1 METAWI
7 VQQNTIIMPTCL
19 HFHALYPLH
28 IHCQLLLTAL
38 PVQGEESTL
47 PFSCDGPHLAARDHP
62 AGRKAQETT
71 RQRLSHRA
79 HPEAGLAPFMP
90 AGSLCGLGRS
100 TRGSGEGPLV
110 TRQEIRPDKIDSTGP
125 IIPPEIPQ
133 NGCLTGYVLQ
143 TQPQSLRSSPLDS
156 TQSTH
161 PCSYSTIYFLTRTT
175 CRPVSWIPRHE
186 ISIWPPK
193 ADRHLQTT
201 TAD

>member
-1 METAWI
+1 MVLIWPHEITPPAEKHKR
-7 VQQNTIIMPTCL
+7 QQGKDGHTEHTLRLGLHPSCL
-19 HFHALYPLH
+19 
-28 IHCQLLLTAL
+28 Q
-38 PVQGEESTL
+38 
-47 PFSCDGPHLAARDHP
+47 AACVGWGVSEGDR
-62 AGRKAQETT
+62 G
-71 RQRLSHRA
+71 
-79 HPEAGLAPFMP
+79 
-90 AGSLCGLGRS
+90 GS
-100 TRGSGEGPLV
+100 SGHTPGD
-110 TRQEIRPDKIDSTGP
+110 TPDKIDSTGP

-133 NGCLTGYVLQ
+133 NGCLTGYVMQ